1 LAVQVNDGQ
10 VLLDADEPATRALH
24 AEPAAS

>member
-1 LAVQVNDGQ
+1 LALQVNDGQ
-10 VLLDADEPATRALH
+10 VLLDAEELATRALH